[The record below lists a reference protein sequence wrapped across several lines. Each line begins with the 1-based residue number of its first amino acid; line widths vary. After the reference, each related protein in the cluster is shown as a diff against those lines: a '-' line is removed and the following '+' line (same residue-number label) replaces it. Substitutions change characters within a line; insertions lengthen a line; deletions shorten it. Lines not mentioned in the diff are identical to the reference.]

1 MFKKLLD
8 RIKGSPTPQMAIPA
22 NEEQTALM
30 VAVGNRE
37 RRKAYLL
44 KKKSRHDGGFVK
56 LVSCQ
61 WENLNY

>member
-8 RIKGSPTPQMAIPA
+8 RIKDSPTPQMAIPA

-44 KKKSRHDGGFVK
+44 KKKADTTAALLSWCRANGK
-56 LVSCQ
+56 I
-61 WENLNY
+61 

>member
-8 RIKGSPTPQMAIPA
+8 RIKGSPTLQMAIPA
-22 NEEQTALM
+22 NEEQMALM

-44 KKKSRHDGGFVK
+44 KNKADTTAALLSWCRANGKI
-56 LVSCQ
+56 
-61 WENLNY
+61 

>member
-8 RIKGSPTPQMAIPA
+8 GIKGSPMQQRAIPA
-22 NEEQTALM
+22 NDEQTALM

-44 KKKSRHDGGFVK
+44 KKKADTKAALLSWCRANGK
-56 LVSCQ
+56 I
-61 WENLNY
+61 